1 MEGRQG
7 DGVSGARVGRW
18 PRYGAGL
25 FLLSLL
31 GCAAQQEPD
40 SMARARELMAGA
52 QGTSGDVVLRCEPD
66 DAEVYLDGVLQ
77 GACSDYAGNP
87 RGLTLGT
94 GLHQI
99 EVKKQGYWP
108 YTTYYEP
115 SGARARLTI
124 QLRSS
129 ESAPGGSTP

>member
-1 MEGRQG
+1 M
-7 DGVSGARVGRW
+7 
-18 PRYGAGL
+18 
-25 FLLSLL
+25 FLLLWL
-31 GCAAQQEPD
+31 GCSGRKEPD
-40 SMARARELMAGA
+40 SMARAREMMAGA
-52 QGTSGDVVLRCEPD
+52 QSTSGDVALRCDPE

-77 GACSDYAGNP
+77 GLCSDYSGSP

-99 EVKKQGYWP
+99 EVKKRGYWP

-129 ESAPGGSTP
+129 ESVPGGNAQ

>member
-1 MEGRQG
+1 MEVWHGRLFAR
-7 DGVSGARVGRW
+7 GVRAAGVGW
-18 PRYGAGL
+18 
-25 FLLSLL
+25 LLVSWM
-31 GCAAQQEPD
+31 GCAGTQEPD
-40 SMARARELMAGA
+40 TLARARELMAGA
-52 QGTSGDVVLRCEPD
+52 RNPSGDVALRCEPE

-77 GACSDYAGNP
+77 GLCSDYSGNP
-87 RGLTLGT
+87 KGLSLGV

-124 QLRSS
+124 QLR
-129 ESAPGGSTP
+129 ASTP